1 MNNVH
6 PIFKAA
12 LASVAPRQR
21 QKPSLKPF
29 CVSIHFNGEDH
40 ELNTVAFTA
49 CDAIT
54 RAIDIF
60 FDGEEAMPDDL
71 RIEAQPMNLLPAAA

>member
-6 PIFKAA
+6 PLFKTA
-12 LASVAPRQR
+12 LASITPRKQ
-21 QKPSLKPF
+21 PGLKPF
-29 CVSIHFNGEDH
+29 CVSIRFNGQTH

-54 RAIDIF
+54 RAIDLY
-60 FDGEEAMPDDL
+60 FDGEEVMPDDL
-71 RIEAQPMNLLPAAA
+71 RIEAQPMNLLPAA

>member
-1 MNNVH
+1 MNNIH

-12 LASVAPRQR
+12 LAPVAPRPQ
-21 QKPSLKPF
+21 SDLNPF
-29 CVSIHFNGEDH
+29 SVSIRFNGQTH
-40 ELNTVAFTA
+40 QLNTVAFTA

-60 FDGEEAMPDDL
+60 FDGEEVMPDDL
-71 RIEAQPMNLLPAAA
+71 RIEARPMNLLPAAA